1 MLTDTHIHLYAEEFN
16 QDLRSL
22 LDAATKSGVNRFFMP
37 NIDVESI
44 PGMLQLEKEFPDN
57 CFPMMGLHPCYVKEN
72 WEQELAVVEEWLR
85 KREFCAVG
93 EIGIDLYWDKT
104 FFEEQQEVLRRQI
117 LLANELEKP
126 VVIHCRESF
135 NEILSVL
142 DSCPKRAPQGVF
154 HCFTGK
160 TEQARE
166 IIARGFYIGI
176 GGVLTFKK
184 SGLAET
190 IVDIPLEHIVLETD
204 GPYLA
209 PAPHRGKRNEP
220 SYLRLIAQKL
230 AEVKGLTLEQV
241 AEATTMNSQK
251 LFGR

>member
-1 MLTDTHIHLYAEEFN
+1 M
-16 QDLRSL
+16 
-22 LDAATKSGVNRFFMP
+22 DAALQSGVNRFFMP
-37 NIDVESI
+37 NIDVDSI
-44 PGMLQLEKEFPDN
+44 PRMLQLENDFPAR

-72 WEQELAVVEEWLR
+72 WEQELAVIEAWLR

-104 FFEEQQEVLRRQI
+104 FLEAQQEVLRRQI
-117 LLANELEKP
+117 RLANELQKP

-135 NEILSVL
+135 NEIIDVL
-142 DSCPKRAPQGVF
+142 DTCPKVFPHGIF
-154 HCFTGK
+154 HCFTGSAA
-160 TEQARE
+160 QAH
-166 IIARGFYIGI
+166 ALTVRGFYLGI

-184 SGLAET
+184 SGLAEA
-190 IVDIPLEHIVLETD
+190 IADVPLEQIVLETD

-220 SYLRLIAQKL
+220 SYLRLVAAKL
-230 AEVKGLTLEQV
+230 AEIKGLTPDQV
-241 AEATTMNSQK
+241 AEVTTRNSQK